1 MATVTLNFLKEKL
14 KLFLKESEVEEV
26 LNKVISSVNLVKK
39 ETYSDEEV
47 EKILEAMIAEGGF
60 VEFVARNIKARLL
73 LEKGGGG

>member
-1 MATVTLNFLKEKL
+1 MATVTLNFLREKL

>member
-1 MATVTLNFLKEKL
+1 MATVTLNFLREKL
-14 KLFLKESEVEEV
+14 KLFLKESEVEGA